1 MSRGLRAHPP
11 VLKRFGQHFLIDSDV
26 LEAIADALNP
36 PSGDVIVEIGSGR
49 GALTDVLVR
58 QAHGS
63 QLVLAIEID
72 RALAAILIKRFQA
85 VPNVRVI
92 EGDILEMDVASL
104 ADAPFV
110 VAGNVPYYITTP
122 ILFRVLRP
130 PFPRR
135 VVFLLQREVADR
147 IVASP
152 GSKTYGAL
160 SVTIQA
166 ISDAVIVCNVPAAAF
181 KPPPKVESAVV
192 RITPRA
198 TGLIEPH
205 EVEDFRVFVQ
215 GSFGMRRK
223 QMINVLRAVGRQ
235 APADAARVLE
245 SLGIDPKAR
254 PETLTPEQFVALMR
268 RTAADDATK

>member
-36 PSGDVIVEIGSGR
+36 LSGDVVVEIGSGR

-85 VPNVRVI
+85 IPNVRVI

-104 ADAPFV
+104 AGAPFV

-135 VVFLLQREVADR
+135 AVFLLQREVADR

-223 QMINVLRAVGRQ
+223 QMINVLSAVGRQ
-235 APADAARVLE
+235 ASADAARVLE

-268 RTAADDATK
+268 RTAAGDAR